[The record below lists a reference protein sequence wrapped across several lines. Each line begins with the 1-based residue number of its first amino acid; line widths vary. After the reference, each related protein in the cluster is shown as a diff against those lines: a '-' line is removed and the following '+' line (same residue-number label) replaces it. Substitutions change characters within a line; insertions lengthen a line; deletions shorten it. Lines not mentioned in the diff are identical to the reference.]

1 MIQQLNEI
9 LEELGYNPLD
19 YAANRRGFAENV
31 IAIYSK
37 RNDICVEQ
45 CADEV
50 IRELERIYEDA
61 KSVSVE
67 VEILPDRLMTG
78 DQIGIIIGGILIR
91 GTVTISPKTLSVEI
105 TSPYEG
111 KRLCSEIEM
120 LAPRIWTDL
129 PREGSEAND
138 EAKKKAVF
146 LLTELFYS
154 YIENHS

>member
-1 MIQQLNEI
+1 M
-9 LEELGYNPLD
+9 
-19 YAANRRGFAENV
+19 
-31 IAIYSK
+31 
-37 RNDICVEQ
+37 
-45 CADEV
+45 
-50 IRELERIYEDA
+50 IRELDRIYEDA

-67 VEILPDRLMTG
+67 FEILPDRLMTG

-120 LAPRIWTDL
+120 LAPRIWTEL

-146 LLTELFYS
+146 LLTELYLS
-154 YIENHS
+154 